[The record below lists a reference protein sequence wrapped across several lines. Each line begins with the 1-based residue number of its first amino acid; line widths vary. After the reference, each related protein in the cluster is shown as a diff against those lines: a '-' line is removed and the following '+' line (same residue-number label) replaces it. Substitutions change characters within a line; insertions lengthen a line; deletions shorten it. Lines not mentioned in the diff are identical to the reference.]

1 MSTVPQSVIDR
12 NPDKNP
18 DRKPEATATSP
29 VVLKKNSLLGDYL
42 QLFKVRVTTLIV
54 VTAWTGCYMAA
65 AKSGVSSLS
74 WTLLNALVGIGV
86 TCAGSAALNE
96 VLEYKIDALMRRTKN
111 RPLPAG
117 RMSLATGMTAGILAT
132 VLGPT
137 YLAFTTN
144 VLTGVLAF
152 STAIIY
158 LALYTPLKRL
168 SPISTFVGAFPGA
181 MPPLLGWTAVRG
193 KLEIEAVFLFLIV
206 FFWQFPHF
214 QAIAWMYRDE
224 YEAAGIKMLPVVDKA
239 GHSVIRQMFTYCSTL
254 ISVSLVPTL
263 LHMTGKVYLFGALVL
278 GLSFLWFVFRLAMTK
293 LPTTSPDSRKFAR
306 HLLQASVLY
315 LPLLFALMML
325 NTVHP

>member
-1 MSTVPQSVIDR
+1 MSTIPQRVVEL
-12 NPDKNP
+12 
-18 DRKPEATATSP
+18 KPKADAAATP

-54 VTAWTGCYMAA
+54 VTAWTGVYMGA
-65 AKSGVSSLS
+65 AKSGVSSLT

-96 VLEYKIDALMRRTKN
+96 VLEYKIDALMRRTRN

-132 VLGPT
+132 VLGPV

-144 VLTGVLAF
+144 VLTGALAF
-152 STAIIY
+152 STALIY
-158 LALYTPLKRL
+158 LALYTPLKRI

-214 QAIAWMYRDE
+214 QAIAWMYREE
-224 YEAAGIKMLPVVDKA
+224 YEAAGIKMLPVVDKE

-263 LHMTGKVYLFGALVL
+263 LHMTGRIYLFGALAL
-278 GLSFLWFVFRLAMTK
+278 GLGFLWFVFRLAQAK
-293 LPTTSPDSRKFAR
+293 LPTTSPDSRIFAR
-306 HLLQASVLY
+306 QILQASVLY

-325 NTVHP
+325 NVVRS

>member
-1 MSTVPQSVIDR
+1 MSSIPQRLEQETTV
-12 NPDKNP
+12 
-18 DRKPEATATSP
+18 ATAASAAP
-29 VVLKKNSLLGDYL
+29 VVLKKSSLLSDYF
-42 QLFKVRVTTLIV
+42 QLFKVRVTSLV
-54 VTAWTGCYMAA
+54 VITAWAGFYMGA
-65 AKSGVSSLS
+65 AKSGVSSLT

-96 VLEYKIDALMRRTKN
+96 VLERKIDALMRRTRN

-117 RMSLATGMTAGILAT
+117 RMSLATGLTAGVLAT
-132 VLGPT
+132 VMGPV
-137 YLAFTTN
+137 YLALSTN
-144 VLTGVLAF
+144 VLTGVLSF
-152 STAIIY
+152 STAVTY
-158 LALYTPLKRL
+158 LAFYTPLKRI

-214 QAIAWMYRDE
+214 QAIAWMYRED

-254 ISVSLVPTL
+254 ISVSLVPAL
-263 LHMTGKVYLFGALVL
+263 LRMTGKVYLIGALVL
-278 GLSFLWFVFRLAMTK
+278 GLGFLWFVFRLARTK
-293 LPTTSPDSRKFAR
+293 LPTTSPDSRMFAR
-306 HLLQASVLY
+306 QLLQASVIY

-325 NTVHP
+325 NVVRS

>member
-1 MSTVPQSVIDR
+1 MSSVPQRLEQETTVVQTA
-12 NPDKNP
+12 
-18 DRKPEATATSP
+18 ATAP
-29 VVLKKNSLLGDYL
+29 VVLKKNSLLGDYF
-42 QLFKVRVTTLIV
+42 QLFKVRVTSLV
-54 VTAWTGCYMAA
+54 VMTAWAGYYMGA
-65 AKSGVSSLS
+65 AKSGVSSLT
-74 WTLLNALVGIGV
+74 WTLLNALIGIGI

-96 VLEYKIDALMRRTKN
+96 VLEHKIDALMRRTRN

-117 RMSLATGMTAGILAT
+117 RMSLATGLTAGILAT
-132 VLGPT
+132 ILGPL
-137 YLAFTTN
+137 YLSLTTN
-144 VLTGVLAF
+144 ILTGVLAL
-152 STAIIY
+152 STAATY
-158 LALYTPLKRL
+158 LTFYTPLKRI

-214 QAIAWMYRDE
+214 QAIAWMYRED

-263 LHMTGKVYLFGALVL
+263 LRMTGKVYLFGALVL
-278 GLSFLWFVFRLAMTK
+278 GLGFLWFVFRLARTK
-293 LPTTSPDSRKFAR
+293 LPTTSPDSRLFAR
-306 HLLQASVLY
+306 QLLQASVIY

-325 NTVHP
+325 NVVHS